1 MGIYEETLVI
11 YMGDNGFMFG
21 EHGLIDKR
29 VAYETSIR
37 VPMIMQCPELFEGR
51 GVVEEVVANIDI
63 GPHHGSYRAENP
75 AHMDGQSFI
84 SLAQESKLAGEIIPC
99 LLLGEELS
107 SVTDRLSLRGDQYKY
122 HLLWALGYR

>member
-63 GPHHGSYRAENP
+63 GPTIMEAAGLKTP

-84 SLAQESKLAGEIIPC
+84 SLAQGKQTRWRDYFLLC

-107 SVTDRLSLRGDQYKY
+107 SVTDRLFLER
-122 HLLWALGYR
+122 